1 MLLTLKQFSEK
12 YPWPSVISLR
22 NWNFRSHRDQR
33 LRPLRKCFKKVG
45 ARVLVDDEAFFK
57 AIQEL
62 NNNGDQHE

>member
-12 YPWPSVISLR
+12 YPWPSVTSLR

-62 NNNGDQHE
+62 NNDGEQHG